1 MTDTIWILSHCNVT
15 PTIRGTMSPP
25 IPSALPPQPPAPF
38 HPETTPN
45 SCHGAFA
52 VLGVGSSLSK
62 APRRWWSVRDED
74 PGLAVEHVLDARADP
89 ALWEDSDGQGAR
101 ETPPVLAL

>member
-1 MTDTIWILSHCNVT
+1 M
-15 PTIRGTMSPP
+15 
-25 IPSALPPQPPAPF
+25 
-38 HPETTPN
+38 
-45 SCHGAFA
+45 
-52 VLGVGSSLSK
+52 
-62 APRRWWSVRDED
+62 RDED